1 MNTVAHTSREA
12 GSQTLGRERRPP
24 SFRLQL
30 AIRIANAFTAAL
42 LVAALVVH
50 VSLKRILIGEL
61 DRSLSSVASVQAGAI
76 AQSPADDMQL
86 HEWRLSAK
94 EAQAIRDV
102 NWFLEVW
109 DEEAQPRLRTLYL
122 ERDLPLDTA
131 AFARAQAG
139 ELVYATQH
147 WGDARLRALYYPID
161 RIDPRHAGHVLEVAS
176 SLTPVSQTMRRIDIV
191 LGALALLAVVGAAGG
206 GWLLAGHALKPV
218 QRITEQAEG
227 IEVGSL
233 DQRITAHARTAEFH
247 GLVAVLNRMLDRLD
261 QAFRSQKRF
270 IADASHELRS
280 PIAAMRGHLEVVRRR
295 ERSRA
300 EYEEAI
306 DTALAE
312 VRRLQALAEDL
323 LTLARRDAGV
333 LEARMLRLDLAKV
346 VDEAA
351 REHTK
356 TAQLE
361 GATIRTD
368 WSDRYTAFGDPDLL
382 ARLLRNLIE
391 NALKYTAPGGEVILS
406 VGGGTESA
414 WVEVADTGPGIAPEH
429 LPHIFKRFYRSDA
442 ARNRTG
448 GTGLGLAIAQAIAQ
462 AHGGRLTA
470 RNRPEGGAV
479 FRLELKKA
487 TE

>member
-1 MNTVAHTSREA
+1 MP
-12 GSQTLGRERRPP
+12 GRKRRPP

-76 AQSPADDMQL
+76 AQSPADDMRL
-86 HEWRLSAK
+86 HEWRLSPE
-94 EAQAIRDV
+94 EAEAIRDV
-102 NWFLEVW
+102 NWYVEVW
-109 DEEAQPRLRTLYL
+109 DQEAEPQLRTVYL
-122 ERDLPLDTA
+122 DRDLPLDTA
-131 AFARAQAG
+131 AFTRAQAG
-139 ELVYATQH
+139 ELVYLTQR
-147 WGDARLRALYYPID
+147 WGDTRLRALYYPID
-161 RIDPRHAGHVLEVAS
+161 RIDARHGGHVLEVAA
-176 SLTPVSQTMRRIDIV
+176 SLAPVAQTMRRIDIV
-191 LGALALLAVVGAAGG
+191 LGALALLAIAGAAGG

-300 EYEEAI
+300 EYEETI

-346 VDEAA
+346 VDEAM

-361 GATIRTD
+361 GATIRAD
-368 WSDRYTAFGDPDLL
+368 LAGGSHVFADPDLL

-391 NALKYTAPGGEVILS
+391 NALNYTLPGGEVILS
-406 VGGGTESA
+406 VGGGTDSA

-429 LPHIFKRFYRSDA
+429 LPHIFERFYRGDA

-462 AHGGRLTA
+462 AHGGQLIA